1 MRQKNNFQQRQLWLL
16 PSTDNVVEMP
26 AGKRR
31 ELEKALADFLL
42 HFATALVCGQNRD
55 QSGGGQDEHADA
67 RQDHA

>member
-16 PSTDNVVEMP
+16 PSTDDAVELP

-31 ELEKALADFLL
+31 ELATALADFLL
-42 HFATALVCGQNRD
+42 HFATALVGGQDRD
-55 QSGGGQDEHADA
+55 QSAGGQDEHADA